1 MTLLHHQIESIQYW
15 KVSHLKY
22 PDLLPNSPDAM
33 DVSHLQ
39 KEKVADKKKYPDTH
53 GQGLRIQDNLSILT
67 LVGPFVHALNNL

>member
-1 MTLLHHQIESIQYW
+1 MMLLHHQIESIQYW

-22 PDLLPNSPDAM
+22 PGLLPNLPDAM

-39 KEKVADKKKYPDTH
+39 KERLQIKKYPDTH